1 MRKRFIWILGAALI
15 MSVPGY
21 AQTFDFAAYLD
32 AVEKHNNDLRL
43 AGKERETADSKA
55 RDARSGALPSVSLSA
70 GYNRNLT
77 DYYMYFDASA
87 LSPEAGGGVIKAPI
101 KRDNEFSSNLVLRQT
116 LFNPL
121 VGNAIAAAEQYRTL
135 TDFVYGANRENIL
148 TGAKKLFYQCLLL
161 QKVAAVTRS
170 AETNALDN
178 FTVTKLKYDNGQ
190 VSQLEY
196 LLAETRSKNAAT
208 ETRKAE
214 RNLTLAMNMLKSF
227 AGIDVGSEVQVQGV
241 LDSIPEDPPAVSTE
255 GVLGLRPDFQA
266 LVWEEKL
273 RGTAVKAARSAYL
286 PTVAGTLAFSYS
298 AQSNP
303 FMLDEEN
310 KLWFAGVQL
319 SVPIYT
325 GGKIGAQVREAR
337 IEQEKTGVRIDK
349 AKRNISTE
357 LENIS
362 LRIREARARIES
374 AESTRNV
381 AERAFQ
387 IAEATTRDGLTTQ
400 LQLKDAR
407 ISFDQSMIN
416 YYAAVY
422 DFMEAYFDW
431 ELATGKADHSPGR

>member
-1 MRKRFIWILGAALI
+1 MRKRFVWIIGAALLI
-15 MSVPGY
+15 NVPGY
-21 AQTFDFAAYLD
+21 AQTFDFASYLD
-32 AVEKHNNDLRL
+32 AVQKHNNDLKL

-55 RDARSGALPSVSLSA
+55 KDARSGALPSVGLSA

-101 KRDNEFSSNLVLRQT
+101 KRDNEFSSSLVLQQP

-121 VGNAIAAAEQYRTL
+121 VGNAITAAEQYRTL
-135 TDFVYGANRENIL
+135 TDYVYDASRENIL

-161 QKVAAVTRS
+161 QRVAAVSNS
-170 AETNALDN
+170 AEANAQEN
-178 FTVTKLKYDNGQ
+178 HAVMQLKYDNGQ

-196 LLAETRSKNAAT
+196 LLAETRWKNAAT
-208 ETRKAE
+208 EARKAE
-214 RNLTLAMNMLKSF
+214 RNLTLALNTLKSF
-227 AGIDVGSEVQVQGV
+227 AGIDVDKDIRIEGT
-241 LDSIPEDPPAVSTE
+241 LDSIPEYPSDVKAE

-273 RGTAVKAARSAYL
+273 RGTAVKAARSAWL
-286 PTVAGTLAFSYS
+286 PTVTGTLAFSYT

-310 KLWFAGVQL
+310 KLWFAGLTL

-325 GGKIGAQVREAR
+325 GGKIGAQVQTAR
-337 IEQEKTGVRIDK
+337 IEQEKTLVRIDK
-349 AKRNISTE
+349 ARRSISTG

-362 LRIREARARIES
+362 LRIKEARARIES

-381 AERAFQ
+381 AERAFR
-387 IAEATTRDGLTTQ
+387 IAETTTRDGLTTQ

-407 ISFDQSMIN
+407 MSFDQSMIN

-422 DFMEAYFDW
+422 DYMDAYFDW
-431 ELATGKADHSPGR
+431 ELATGRADVSVRQ